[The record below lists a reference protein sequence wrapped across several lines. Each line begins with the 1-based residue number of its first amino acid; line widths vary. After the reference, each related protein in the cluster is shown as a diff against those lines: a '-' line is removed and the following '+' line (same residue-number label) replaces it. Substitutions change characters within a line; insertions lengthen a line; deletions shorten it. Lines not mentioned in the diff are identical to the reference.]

1 MTIEVLE
8 NPHASALE
16 VRPIGG
22 RIGAEIH
29 GVRLAS
35 DLPSATVDA
44 IRQALLK
51 HKVIFFRHQSHLDE
65 AEQEAFG
72 RLFGDLVPH
81 PTVPSLQGTDNVLDI
96 DGSRGERAS
105 SWHTDVTFVAD
116 YPKISIL
123 RGVVVPEAGG
133 DTLWANTVAAYH
145 DLPEALRAFAGKLWL
160 LHSNVYDYVG
170 NRQAVSEEG
179 RRRYNEVFTATRY
192 ETEHPLVHVHPETG
206 ERALILGHFAQ
217 KVIGYGSTDSA
228 HLLAIFQEHIIRP
241 ENTVRWRWS
250 AGDVAIWDNRATQHR
265 AIDDYGSEPRVVRR
279 VTIAGE
285 PAVSVDG
292 RRSVTR
298 SKVPA
303 AKVA

>member
-81 PTVPSLQGTDNVLDI
+81 PTVPFLQGTDNVLDI

-145 DLPEALRAFAGKLWL
+145 DLPEALREFAGKLWL

-179 RRRYNEVFTATRY
+179 RRRYNEVFTSTRY

-206 ERALILGHFAQ
+206 EHALILGHFAK

-265 AIDDYGSEPRVVRR
+265 AIDDYGDARRVVRR

-303 AKVA
+303 SKVA

>member
-1 MTIEVLE
+1 MTSNAFETPQTFGLQI
-8 NPHASALE
+8 H
-16 VRPIGG
+16 PIGG
-22 RIGAEIH
+22 RIGAEIQ
-29 GVRLAS
+29 GVRLS
-35 DLPSATVDA
+35 GDLQPATLQA
-44 IRQALLK
+44 IRQALLRY
-51 HKVIFFRHQSHLDE
+51 KVIFFRNQTHLDE

-81 PTVPSLQGTDNVLDI
+81 PTVPSLKGTENVLDI

-133 DTLWANTVAAYH
+133 DTLWANTAAAYAH
-145 DLPEALRAFAGKLWL
+145 LPEALREFAEKLWV

-170 NRQAVSEEG
+170 NRQIVSAEAQK
-179 RRRYNEVFTATRY
+179 RYNEVFTSTKY

-217 KVIGYGSTDSA
+217 KVVGYGSTDSA
-228 HLLAIFQEHIIRP
+228 HLLALFQEHIIRP

-265 AIDDYGSEPRVVRR
+265 AIDDYGDAPRVVRR

-285 PAVSVDG
+285 PPVSVD
-292 RRSVTR
+292 RRQSVTR
-298 SKVPA
+298 RKIP
-303 AKVA
+303 VANLA